1 MAAKT
6 VDLAS
11 LGFSTNRL
19 DPKDYPSD
27 NVELRAN
34 AGQVRDLFI
43 VKDGKIVEG
52 NYAPKV
58 RTLVYRAWADHC
70 LACAE
75 ELRSRTP
82 KSPAVA

>member
-1 MAAKT
+1 MAANT

-19 DPKDYPSD
+19 DPKDYPKD

-34 AGQVRDLFI
+34 AGQVLDLFI
-43 VKDGKIVEG
+43 VKDGNIVEG
-52 NYAPKV
+52 KYAPKV
-58 RTLVYRAWADHC
+58 RTARYRTWADHC
-70 LACAE
+70 LACAM